1 MLDAYLTIGDR
12 RVGPGERVYLVAELS
27 ANHRQ
32 RYEEAEKLVRAA
44 KEAGADAVKL
54 QTYTPDTI
62 TIESEAE
69 IFRHGA
75 GSLWEG
81 KTLYELYEEAY
92 MPWDWQPKLK
102 DVAEDLE
109 MDLFSAA
116 FDPTAVDF
124 LEDMGVPAY
133 KVASFEIVDIPL
145 IKRIARTGKP
155 VIVSTGM
162 ANRAEIEEAVAAV
175 ETTGATQAALLKCTS
190 AYPTPPD
197 EMNLRA
203 IPRWIADFGIPVGL
217 SDHSLSV
224 ETPVA
229 AVALGASIVEKH
241 FTLSRDVP
249 SPDVGFS
256 LEPGEFHAMVTAVRQ
271 TERALGQAEYEV
283 GEEEAP
289 SLAFRRSLFVV
300 ADVKA
305 GEAFTKANVRSIRP
319 AAGLHPRHLEEVLGR
334 KAQTDIASGTPL
346 TWELVA

>member
-1 MLDAYLTIGDR
+1 MDIAGR
-12 RVGPGERVYLVAELS
+12 RVGPDEPVYLVAELS

-44 KEAGADAVKL
+44 QEVGADAVKL

-62 TIESEAE
+62 TIDSDEDM
-69 IFRHGA
+69 FRQGP

-102 DVAEDLE
+102 DLAEDLGI
-109 MDLFSAA
+109 DLFSAA

-124 LEDMGVPAY
+124 LEEMGVPAY

-145 IKRIARTGKP
+145 IERIARTGKP
-155 VIVSTGM
+155 VILSTGT
-162 ANRAEIEEAVAAV
+162 ASRPEIDEAVAAV
-175 ETTGATQAALLKCTS
+175 EAAGARQVALLKCTS

-203 IPRWIADFGIPVGL
+203 IRQWADDYGIPIGL
-217 SDHSLSV
+217 SDHSLSL

-229 AVALGASIVEKH
+229 AVALGASLVEKH
-241 FTLSRDVP
+241 FTLSRDHP
-249 SPDVGFS
+249 SLDAAFS
-256 LEPGEFHAMVTAVRQ
+256 LEPEEFHAMVTAVRQ
-271 TERALGQAEYEV
+271 TEQALGRAEYEV
-283 GEEEAP
+283 GKEEAP

-300 ADVKA
+300 REVKA
-305 GEAFTKANVRSIRP
+305 GEAFTEANLRSIRP
-319 AAGLHPRHLEEVLGR
+319 GNGLHPRHLKEILGR
-334 KAQTDIASGTPL
+334 KAVNDVARGTPMA
-346 TWELVA
+346 WELVA